1 MPVSEYRQTTLSS
14 LCAQGS
20 PECRLLFP
28 VILVLLLAGGCTFQ
42 ARSPVETASPTAECA
57 ALFQKLDV
65 EIARAGAR
73 DHGPV
78 RIAGFPWL
86 RADRFLASF
95 APDPGRTGPF
105 AAWVGRLGRLD
116 STARTLELVNYS
128 AGTAN
133 PGAAG
138 LEGELARCRALLQEQ
153 LLLDPGLGAQ
163 LAAAVQVPDDYV
175 TAWRIAGL
183 YPLTAHLVSRGI
195 ARWHAEARRT
205 FDTPLDELPIAGNL
219 QRWRVAYTGA
229 ESSYSPRYDA
239 LGIPVVGDSALKTL
253 FRRHAPVWEV
263 DVVDHNDRIG
273 TPVYA
278 EKASVSTHSATQY
291 HYTSYTRFDDR
302 ILLQL
307 NYVIWFPARPG
318 TDIYAGNVDGLT
330 WRVTL
335 GPGGE
340 PWLYDSIHNCGCYHM
355 FFPTEQLQL
364 REDLPTK
371 GFEPPLVPQRAP
383 EPPLVVRIDSGRHYI
398 QRVYQ
403 DTAAAVAQT
412 AELATADYDQLRSLP
427 AGGGHRSF
435 FGAHGLV
442 QGSERDERFLLWPMG
457 VRSPGA
463 MRQRGHH
470 PVAFVGRRHFDDA
483 RLIETLFQ
491 ERVK

>member
-1 MPVSEYRQTTLSS
+1 MIHSS
-14 LCAQGS
+14 LRANAL
-20 PECRLLFP
+20 PALPACRPLFP
-28 VILVLLLAGGCTFQ
+28 VILVLLFAGGCAFQ
-42 ARSPVETASPTAECA
+42 APPPAQPTSPTAECA
-57 ALFQKLDV
+57 ALFQALDL
-65 EIARAGAR
+65 EIAHAGAM

-78 RIAGFPWL
+78 RIAGFHWL

-95 APDPGRTGPF
+95 APDPARTELF
-105 AAWVGRLGRLD
+105 AAWVERLGQLD

-128 AGTAN
+128 DGVAG

-138 LEGELARCRALLQEQ
+138 LEADLARCRTLLQEQ

-183 YPLTAHLVSRGI
+183 YPLTAPFVSLGI
-195 ARWHAEARRT
+195 ARWHEEARRT
-205 FDTPLDELPIAGNL
+205 FDTPLGELPIAGNL
-219 QRWRVAYTGA
+219 QRWRVAYPEA
-229 ESSYSPRYDA
+229 ESGYIPRYDA
-239 LGIPVVGDSALKTL
+239 LGIPVLDDSALKIL

-273 TPVYA
+273 TPVFA
-278 EKASVSTHSATQY
+278 ERASVSTDSATQY
-291 HYTSYTRFDDR
+291 HYTSYTRFGDR

-307 NYVIWFPARPG
+307 NYVIWFPARTG

-335 GPGGE
+335 GPDGE
-340 PWLYDSIHNCGCYHM
+340 PWMYDSIHNCGCYHM
-355 FFPTEQLQL
+355 YFPTAHLHL
-364 REDLPTK
+364 REDLPAA
-371 GFEPPLVPQRAP
+371 GFEPPLVPQSAP

-403 DTAAAVAQT
+403 DTAAGAAGART
-412 AELATADYDQLRSLP
+412 ADLAEADYDQLRSLP
-427 AGGGHRSF
+427 AGSGYRSF
-435 FGAHGLV
+435 FGPHGLV
-442 QGSERDERFLLWPMG
+442 QGSERGERFLLWPMG

-463 MRQRGHH
+463 MRQRGHQ

-491 ERVK
+491 EGVK